1 MILIPIRFI
10 LVLGEAT
17 SAFEAATS
25 DAASLAGEV
34 TSFSGDATSLAA
46 GVIETVES
54 DGGSIFTVI
63 TSLGAAGKAN
73 SFAGHELTIASLAI
87 HGTSTSSGG
96 SSTPSSTS
104 PASSNGAS
112 SRSLSSLFFSCCC

>member
-1 MILIPIRFI
+1 MSI
-10 LVLGEAT
+10 A
-17 SAFEAATS
+17 
-25 DAASLAGEV
+25 
-34 TSFSGDATSLAA
+34 
-46 GVIETVES
+46 

-63 TSLGAAGKAN
+63 TSLGAAGKATL
-73 SFAGHELTIASLAI
+73 FAGHELTIASLAI

-112 SRSLSSLFFSCCC
+112 SRSLSVSSSAVVASFVTVFGVFVGGFSLCEHDLEWYL